1 MKMANNSP
9 AVTTRKITVTLPE
22 TILERLDEMVPS
34 RQRSHFIAL
43 AVQEQLALLEQVAA
57 LEETAAAWTDEN
69 HPEMLTE
76 ADIDQWLAELRSGW
90 AHE

>member
-1 MKMANNSP
+1 MANDSP

-22 TILERLDEMVPS
+22 TVLERLDEIVPS

-43 AVQEQLALLEQVAA
+43 AVQEQLALLEQVVA
-57 LEETAAAWTDEN
+57 LEETAAAWTDKN

-76 ADIDQWLAELRSGW
+76 ADIDQWLADLRSGW
-90 AHE
+90 VHE

>member
-1 MKMANNSP
+1 MTNNSS

-22 TILERLDEMVPS
+22 TVLERLDEMVPS

-43 AVQEQLALLEQVAA
+43 AVQEQLALLEQMVA

-69 HPEMLTE
+69 HPDMLTE
-76 ADIDQWLAELRSGW
+76 ADIDQWLIALRSGW
-90 AHE
+90 TRE